1 MISPPL
7 LSTGDKIGITAT
19 GRKVSAKDVEIAYTF
34 FRSWGLEVITAPNLH
49 STAHAYLAG
58 SDAERLTDFQQ
69 FIDSP
74 DIKAIVC
81 ARGGYGTTRILDRLD
96 FTSLYKTPKWIIGF
110 SDVTALHLKL
120 FKLGI
125 KSIHG
130 TMPILFPRV
139 ENAESIESLQGSLTG
154 ESVFISAS
162 PNKSNRTGKATAPV
176 IGGNLSLIVDAI
188 GTSSDP
194 DTNGKILI
202 LEEVDEYKYKV
213 DRMFMHLKR
222 AGKLDNLSGLII
234 GHMTDIKD
242 SDLSFGET
250 LEEIVLK
257 KVFQKNYPVAFNFPI
272 GHQYPNL
279 AWVHGSVMT
288 MNVAETGSQLMPV
301 F

>member
-7 LSTGDKIGITAT
+7 LNKGDKIGITAT

-49 STAHAYLAG
+49 SNAHTYLAG
-58 SDAERLTDFQQ
+58 SDAERLQDFQQ
-69 FIDSP
+69 LIDDP

-81 ARGGYGTTRILDRLD
+81 ARGGYGTTRILDQLD

-130 TMPILFPRV
+130 TMPILFPKV
-139 ENAESIESLQGSLTG
+139 ENADSIESLKGSLTG
-154 ESVFISAS
+154 ESILISATS
-162 PNKSNRTGKATAPV
+162 SKSNRLGKTTAPV
-176 IGGNLSLIVDAI
+176 IGGNLSLVVDAI

-202 LEEVDEYKYKV
+202 LEEIDEYKYKV

-222 AGKLDNLSGLII
+222 SGKLDNLSGLII

-250 LEEIVLK
+250 LEEIVLSK
-257 KVFQKNYPVAFNFPI
+257 ISQKNYPLAFNFPI

-288 MNVAETGSQLMPV
+288 LNVTDSESQLMPL